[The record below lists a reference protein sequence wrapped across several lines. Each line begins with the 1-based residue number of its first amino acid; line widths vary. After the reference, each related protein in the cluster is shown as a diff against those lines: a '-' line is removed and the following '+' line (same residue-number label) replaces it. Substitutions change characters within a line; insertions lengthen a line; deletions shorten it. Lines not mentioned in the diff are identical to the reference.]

1 MDNAKTMAITMAITI
16 KKVATATAFALILAS
31 THGAHAQS
39 GDPFF
44 KGKTVSIAIGFSP
57 GGTYDL
63 FGRLVARH
71 IGKHIPGNPT
81 VVAQNMPGAGSFV
94 ATNWLFNVA
103 PKDGTALGIVSQTIV
118 MEEALKNK
126 GVRYKSAEFN
136 WIGRATSNNEVQVF
150 WHTSKGTTIEGA
162 KTAEIPVASTGPGSP
177 SETYPKLLN
186 ALIGTKYKIVRGY
199 TGSTAGLLAM
209 ERGEV
214 DGALTSWNTMKT
226 TRKALLDDKKTFIA
240 VQYLVTRSPE
250 LPNVPAVVELA
261 TNEADRAL
269 LTFAAVSADIGRAFI
284 APPGLPADRVK
295 TLREAFDAT
304 MKDPALLA
312 EVTKAQLDFEPA
324 SGAALDRLVQLTLNT
339 PPELIARMEKILAAE

>member
-1 MDNAKTMAITMAITI
+1 MRKGFTKSAAAGL
-16 KKVATATAFALILAS
+16 AFGLLLSPAAYS
-31 THGAHAQS
+31 QS
-39 GDPFF
+39 ADPFF
-44 KGKTVSIAIGFSP
+44 KGKTVTITIGFSA

-63 FGRLVARH
+63 FGRLVSRH

-81 VVAQNMPGAGSFV
+81 VIAQSMPGAGSFV
-94 ATNWLFNVA
+94 AANWLFNVA
-103 PKDGTALGIVSQTIV
+103 PKDGTALGIVSQTIA

-186 ALIGTKYKIVRGY
+186 ALIGTKYKIIRGY

-226 TRKALLDDKKTFIA
+226 TRKAQLEEKKAFLA
-240 VQYLVTRSPE
+240 VQYVLKRAAD
-250 LPNVPAVVELA
+250 LPNVPAIVEMA
-261 TNEADRAL
+261 NNDADRAL
-269 LTFAAVSADIGRAFI
+269 LTFAAASGDIGRAFL
-284 APPGLPADRVK
+284 APPGVPADRIKV
-295 TLREAFDAT
+295 LRDAFDAT
-304 MKDPALLA
+304 MKDPELLA
-312 EVTKAQLDFEPA
+312 EVAKAQLDFEPA
-324 SGAALDRLVQLTLNT
+324 PAAEVERLVKITLAT
-339 PPELIARMEKILAAE
+339 PPDLIARMEKILAAE

>member
-1 MDNAKTMAITMAITI
+1 MNLYRLPAAALGLA
-16 KKVATATAFALILAS
+16 VALTAAPAL
-31 THGAHAQS
+31 AQPAA
-39 GDPFF
+39 DFYR
-44 KGKTVSIAIGFSP
+44 GKTVTIVIGFSA

-71 IGKHIPGNPT
+71 IGKHLPGNPT
-81 VVAQNMPGAGSFV
+81 VIAQSMPGAGSFV
-94 ATNWLFNVA
+94 ATNWLYSVA
-103 PKDGTALGIVSQTIV
+103 PKDGTAMAIVSQTIV
-118 MEEALKNK
+118 MEEALNNK

-136 WIGRATSNNEVQVF
+136 WIGRATSNNEIHVI

-186 ALIGTKYKIVRGY
+186 ALVGTKFKIIRGY

-226 TRKALLDDKKTFIA
+226 TRKAQLDEKKAFIP
-240 VQYLVTRSPE
+240 VQYLLKRSPD
-250 LPNVPAVVELA
+250 LANIPAVVELA
-261 TNEADRAL
+261 TNEADRQL
-269 LTFAAVSADIGRAFI
+269 LTFAAASADIGRAFI

-295 TLREAFDAT
+295 TLRDAFDAT
-304 MKDPALLA
+304 MKDPELLA
-312 EVTKAQLDFEPA
+312 EVNKAQLDFEPA
-324 SGAALDRLVQLTLNT
+324 PAAVLEQLVKVTLAT
-339 PPELIARMEKILAAE
+339 PTELIARMEKILAAE

>member
-1 MDNAKTMAITMAITI
+1 MRNGLKTSAIAGLAIGLS
-16 KKVATATAFALILAS
+16 VSQAAL
-31 THGAHAQS
+31 AQS
-39 GDPFF
+39 PDQFY
-44 KGKTVSIAIGFSP
+44 KGKTVTITIGFSA

-63 FGRLVARH
+63 FGRLVSRH

-81 VVAQNMPGAGSFV
+81 VIAQSMPGAGSFV
-94 ATNWLFNVA
+94 AANWLFTVA
-103 PKDGTALGIVSQTIV
+103 PKDGTAIGIVSQTIA

-150 WHTSKGTTIEGA
+150 WHTSKGTTIDGA

-186 ALIGTKYKIVRGY
+186 ALIGTKYKIIRGY

-226 TRKALLDDKKTFIA
+226 TRKAQLDEKKAFIA
-240 VQYLVTRSPE
+240 VQYVLKRAAE
-250 LPNVPAVVELA
+250 LPNVPAIVELA
-261 TNEADRAL
+261 NNDTDRAL
-269 LTFAAVSADIGRAFI
+269 LTFAAASGDIGRAFL
-284 APPGLPADRVK
+284 APPGVPAERIK
-295 TLREAFDAT
+295 ALRDAFDAT
-304 MKDPALLA
+304 MKDPELLA
-312 EVTKAQLDFEPA
+312 EVNKAQLDFEPA
-324 SGAALDRLVQLTLNT
+324 QAAEVERLVKVTLSTPAALI
-339 PPELIARMEKILAAE
+339 EKMEKILAAE

>member
-1 MDNAKTMAITMAITI
+1 MHKGFTRIWTLGAVLVLGAAP
-16 KKVATATAFALILAS
+16 AAL
-31 THGAHAQS
+31 AQS
-39 GDPFF
+39 PEQFY
-44 KGKTVSIAIGFSP
+44 KGKTVTITIGFSA

-63 FGRLVARH
+63 FGRLVSRH

-81 VVAQNMPGAGSFV
+81 VIAQSMPGAGSFV

-103 PKDGTALGIVSQTIV
+103 PKDGTAIGIVSQTIA

-186 ALIGTKYKIVRGY
+186 ALIGTRYKIIRGY

-226 TRKALLDDKKTFIA
+226 TRKAQLDEKKAFLA
-240 VQYLVTRSPE
+240 VQYVLKRAPD
-250 LPNVPAVVELA
+250 LPDVPAIVEFGK
-261 TNEADRAL
+261 TDEDRAL
-269 LTFAAVSADIGRAFI
+269 LTFAAASGDIGRAFL
-284 APPGLPADRVK
+284 APPGVPADRIK
-295 TLREAFDAT
+295 ALRDAFDAT
-304 MKDPALLA
+304 MKDPELLA
-312 EVTKAQLDFEPA
+312 EVNKAQLDFEPA
-324 SGAALDRLVQLTLNT
+324 SAAELERLVKVTLAT
-339 PPELIARMEKILAAE
+339 PPALIEKMEKILAAE